1 MPVRGTNRRAFIAA
15 LSGAAGV
22 ADGGAGAMM
31 LGNARAGRKL
41 QTECEG
47 PLNWR
52 SHYPKAVPVVIGL
65 LLVVSARMAHASQNR
80 L

>member
-31 LGNARAGRKL
+31 LGNMREPDVNCRPNARAPSICDL
-41 QTECEG
+41 II
-47 PLNWR
+47 
-52 SHYPKAVPVVIGL
+52 PKPCQL
-65 LLVVSARMAHASQNR
+65 
-80 L
+80 